1 MLALVYWVND
11 GRAGLPM
18 IPFTFYSRLQVAG
31 KSGRR
36 AVAVLFLLKE
46 KQKFSPQ
53 HLK

>member
-1 MLALVYWVND
+1 MLALVYWLNF

-18 IPFTFYSRLQVAG
+18 ILFAFYSKLPVAG
-31 KSGRR
+31 KSGRS
-36 AVAVLFLLKE
+36 AVPVLFLLKE